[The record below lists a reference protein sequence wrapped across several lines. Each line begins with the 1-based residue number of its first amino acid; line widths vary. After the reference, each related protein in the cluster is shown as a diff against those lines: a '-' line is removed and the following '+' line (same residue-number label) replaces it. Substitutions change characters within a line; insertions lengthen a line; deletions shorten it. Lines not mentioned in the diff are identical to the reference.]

1 MTRIEDVMKS
11 QAYHKQAK
19 AELLKEL
26 LTLADRIYDDKVLS
40 NVDKFNTLCDG
51 YETIRQIME
60 EIGE

>member
-1 MTRIEDVMKS
+1 MTLIENVMKS

-19 AELLKEL
+19 TELLEEL
-26 LTLADRIYDDKVLS
+26 LILAEQIYNDKVLS

-51 YETIRQIME
+51 YGTIRQIME